1 MGRDVFLLPLRARPN
16 VQTRVRGKYWV
27 QHHLGPR
34 TSCRRRQCS
43 NAWGRH
49 GGRRGGKHGEDSLR
63 DSPTTTSD
71 GHCPRTTGDDG
82 YSTTSC
88 RDDSTSCCGGSTAAC
103 SREPIVVTAT

>member
-49 GGRRGGKHGEDSLR
+49 GGRHGEDSLR
-63 DSPTTTSD
+63 DCPCTTSD
-71 GHCPRTTGDDG
+71 GHSPCTTGDG
-82 YSTTSC
+82 YST
-88 RDDSTSCCGGSTAAC
+88 TSCCGGSTAAY
-103 SREPIVVTAT
+103 SRDSDLPVRPCAT